1 MSTHAASV
9 SGLPHL
15 GKVCTQKLGESQNEL
30 ASACR
35 LLLSDMVGA
44 RDGQSVK
51 QVVDQL

>member
-1 MSTHAASV
+1 MCTYAASV
-9 SGLPHL
+9 NGLSHL
-15 GKVCTQKLGESQNEL
+15 GKVCTQQLGESQNEL

-44 RDGQSVK
+44 RDRQIVK